1 MIWPNQGE
9 SRYTYKETR
18 RYRRSRMML
27 NGTILM
33 RRLNME
39 EEGGNVMTR
48 WLPRPVFELD
58 IRVRYTLL

>member
-1 MIWPNQGE
+1 
-9 SRYTYKETR
+9 
-18 RYRRSRMML
+18 MML

-39 EEGGNVMTR
+39 EEGGNAVTR
-48 WLPRPVFELD
+48 WLPRPVFELN